1 MENPRGRILDEAAA
15 LFARDGYDG
24 ASLGDVA
31 DAVGVTKAAIYH
43 YFPNKKEI
51 YEAIIVRTLE
61 GLLKSVVAA
70 IDKEPDAEEALSR
83 FMTAHA
89 DYFEKHYY
97 GFVTM
102 LVGYGGME
110 NIAMIEEAQKL
121 RNAYE
126 ALLRDIVAAGVRSG
140 RFRKVDVNITSRAIL
155 SMLNWMV
162 RWYKPGRGRPAAYFA
177 KEYCNLVVGGVRETA
192 QFVSEKEPVRSRK
205 ESGKRSTVPS
215 RSRSRE

>member
-1 MENPRGRILDEAAA
+1 MNQVQTRLGRPPTMENPRGRILDEAAE

-24 ASLGDVA
+24 ASLGSLA

-61 GLLKSVVAA
+61 GLLAAVSSKVVSKADGEIA
-70 IDKEPDAEEALSR
+70 VSR
-83 FMTAHA
+83 FMAAHA
-89 DYFEKHYY
+89 EYFEEHYH

-110 NIAMIEEAQKL
+110 NAALISEAQKL
-121 RNAYE
+121 RRAYE
-126 ALLRDIVAAGVRSG
+126 DVLKRIVEDGVASG
-140 RFRKVDVNITSRAIL
+140 AFRNVDVSATTRAIL

-162 RWYKPGRGRPAAYFA
+162 RWYKPGEGRSAASFA
-177 KEYCNLVVGGVRETA
+177 EEYCELLLGGMRAKTGPE
-192 QFVSEKEPVRSRK
+192 
-205 ESGKRSTVPS
+205 
-215 RSRSRE
+215 